1 MSFADELRM
10 VHINQILDAKNER
23 IEQLEKIVKDYVF
36 AHAVFLRTFRGM
48 DK

>member
-23 IEQLEKIVKDYVF
+23 IQQLEKIIRGYVLT
-36 AHAVFLRTFRGM
+36 HAIIIKATT
-48 DK
+48 

>member
-23 IEQLEKIVKDYVF
+23 IAQLEKIVKGYIF
-36 AHAVFLRTFRGM
+36 AHAVISNAT
-48 DK
+48 